1 MNATYFQLSKRCAL
15 TGHIVKAKAYENL
28 SLQIYNEIQE
38 WLEPFHTSWNY
49 QVVGDA
55 NNSLVAYLQ
64 NIFKPNPVMSRTLV
78 IDASMGRPLKN
89 IRDLNEKGNLTVS
102 IDIPAGLNPE
112 TGEGDIVLRA
122 DMTLCL
128 GIIAPGLFKNKGP
141 ENCGQIRWIEMPLC
155 DSITSVGNPDSAI
168 LGIAE
173 AKALLTPRPA
183 ISNKYTFGRILI
195 LAGSAQY
202 NGAPFLA
209 AEGAMRAGAGLTT
222 LILPDH
228 ARKRPGPMSL
238 IVREMKGADC
248 FEAVHL
254 QEIAGDIEKAD
265 AILFGPGISLDASTA
280 ILRHLLKIEK
290 PLVLD
295 ADALTLLSRNPEL
308 MDNCKAKVIL
318 TPHAGEMARLVS
330 AFAPEIKDASLEEQ
344 GAFLAKRLNCVL
356 VMKGHPTKVFDGPG
370 SLSCIIL
377 SGGPALATAGTGD
390 VLAGIV
396 TTFAAQMPAY
406 RAAQLGAYIHGL
418 AADLSP
424 FSNRS
429 LIADD
434 LPALI
439 SSAFRKC
446 RD

>member
-1 MNATYFQLSKRCAL
+1 MNATYFQLSKRCTL

-28 SLQIYNEIQE
+28 SQQIYNEIQE
-38 WLEPFHTSWNY
+38 WLKPFHSSWDY

-55 NNSLVAYLQ
+55 NNSLVAQLQ
-64 NIFKPNPVMSRTLV
+64 TLFKPNPVMLRTLV

-89 IRDLNEKGNLTVS
+89 IRELNEKKNLTVS
-102 IDIPAGLNPE
+102 IDMPAGLNPE
-112 TGEGDIVLRA
+112 TGEGDVVLRA

-128 GIIAPGLFKNKGP
+128 GIIAPGLFKNQGP
-141 ENCGQIRWIEMPLC
+141 ANCGQIRWIEMPLC

-168 LGIAE
+168 FCIAE
-173 AKALLTPRPA
+173 AKALLSPRPV

-222 LILPDH
+222 LILPQH

-238 IVREMKGADC
+238 IVREMKDADC
-248 FEAVHL
+248 FEDAHL
-254 QEIAGDIEKAD
+254 PKIADDIEKAD

-280 ILRHLLKIEK
+280 ILLHLLQIEK
-290 PLVLD
+290 TLVLD
-295 ADALTLLSRNPEL
+295 ADALTLLSRNPNY
-308 MDNCKAKVIL
+308 MDDCKAKVIL
-318 TPHAGEMARLVS
+318 TPHAGEMARLVN
-330 AFAPEIKDASLEEQ
+330 AFIPELKDAPSEEQ
-344 GAFLAKRLNCVL
+344 GAALAKRLNCVL
-356 VMKGHPTKVFDGPG
+356 VQKGHRTRVFDGVSG
-370 SLSCIIL
+370 LSCIIL

-390 VLAGIV
+390 VLAGII

-406 RAAQLGAYIHGL
+406 RAAQLGAFIHGL
-418 AADLSP
+418 TADLSP
-424 FSNRS
+424 LPARS

-439 SSAFRKC
+439 PAAFRKC
-446 RD
+446 GE